1 MTAPAEK
8 HVFQAEVKQLLD
20 LVIHSLYTDREIFIR
35 ELVSNASDA
44 LEKLRHL
51 KLVEKDV
58 FEPDL
63 PLEVNITTDDK
74 AGTITFQDHGIGMS
88 RTELVENLGTI
99 AHSGTK
105 AFLNSLK
112 EKGDSTNTSLIGQ
125 FGVGF

>member
-8 HVFQAEVKQLLD
+8 HVFKAEVKQLLD

-58 FEPDL
+58 FDADL

-74 AGTITFQDHGIGMS
+74 AGTITAI
-88 RTELVENLGTI
+88 LVENAQPVEYDQPLLVI
-99 AHSGTK
+99 
-105 AFLNSLK
+105 
-112 EKGDSTNTSLIGQ
+112 E
-125 FGVGF
+125 